1 MIQLSRRFH
10 LSRSISRKFRFLI
23 CLILLIILTKL
34 YYEYVPQWEYDESH
48 PELISTGDP
57 DKVAIDKMCSPTSH
71 SCYSVIDL
79 FDKSGRVRRAIYTHG
94 FEKDFESM
102 VALVSPKGLPAKES
116 DTRIWEV
123 DHREILSQYVAAM
136 ILEPLMLAAIGI
148 EHERDESTSLLVIGL
163 GGGSLDMFFHKQKPK
178 MNITVIE
185 IDTLVNNLAHRWFG
199 IEENEHRRTIIADGV
214 EFMYKASIEGQKFD
228 AVFIDACDTTREMP
242 CPAKVFLEEKV
253 LENAKSLLKTMGA
266 LIVNVLPLIDEDEN
280 VGKVKQKLL
289 SKFPTCLSMV
299 MSSELNTV
307 FACVNYSLEKE
318 NRKSTYELIQHR
330 FQTLVLRYNL
340 HALMKDVQFTLLN

>member
-57 DKVAIDKMCSPTSH
+57 DKVAIDKMCSPTSG

-102 VALVSPKGLPAKES
+102 VALISPKGLPAKES

-136 ILEPLMLAAIGI
+136 ILEPLMLTAIGI
-148 EHERDESTSLLVIGL
+148 EHERDESTNLLVIGL

-214 EFMYKASIEGQKFD
+214 EFMYKASIEGNS
-228 AVFIDACDTTREMP
+228 RR
-242 CPAKVFLEEKV
+242 
-253 LENAKSLLKTMGA
+253 
-266 LIVNVLPLIDEDEN
+266 
-280 VGKVKQKLL
+280 L
-289 SKFPTCLSMV
+289 SKVGCFDTPPRNDKIEIPRGNIFDHLSLMHGYFRFSLQYIDPFPESG
-299 MSSELNTV
+299 SG
-307 FACVNYSLEKE
+307 K
-318 NRKSTYELIQHR
+318 H
-330 FQTLVLRYNL
+330 
-340 HALMKDVQFTLLN
+340 